1 VKFTSSIPSRPLARP
16 PSVQLI
22 QARPDDPMTAFLVEH
37 RIQSR
42 GTPRELIPLPR
53 PRPKRLNRRFM
64 WPPAWQEEMQ
74 RAAQTSL
81 PWVRPVFTQ
90 PGWTAGPDGGHEPK
104 PHRPIT
110 CHYSLASSGTGRGGL
125 SRHSPSASPGSA
137 SQGARP
143 RHAVDARPLCL
154 LQLSPSNPSSNSSPG
169 AASRARMAGLPAHR
183 SLACRAL
190 GWQVAACSRASE

>member
-154 LQLSPSNPSSNSSPG
+154 LQFM
-169 AASRARMAGLPAHR
+169 RDR
-183 SLACRAL
+183 
-190 GWQVAACSRASE
+190 

>member
-1 VKFTSSIPSRPLARP
+1 MARP

-81 PWVRPVFTQ
+81 HGSGLCSRS
-90 PGWTAGPDGGHEPK
+90 PDGLPVLMEATN
-104 PHRPIT
+104 RSPIGPSRVIT
-110 CHYSLASSGTGRGGL
+110 L
-125 SRHSPSASPGSA
+125 SQVPAPA
-137 SQGARP
+137 E
-143 RHAVDARPLCL
+143 
-154 LQLSPSNPSSNSSPG
+154 
-169 AASRARMAGLPAHR
+169 AG
-183 SLACRAL
+183 
-190 GWQVAACSRASE
+190 